1 MSKERPFF
9 KGRHDTSYGIL
20 YPTNYL
26 IAAFDSF
33 KTAQCAEG
41 SLHAAGYDE
50 DEVRT
55 VDSEYVKADIKKRV
69 TDASW
74 LDHLK
79 QRFSIGKEA
88 YFWNEDLTWA
98 EQGAGFLAV
107 HCPTDGEAQR
117 IIRLIRPENPKSI
130 RRYHPLAI
138 ETFA

>member
-1 MSKERPFF
+1 M
-9 KGRHDTSYGIL
+9 
-20 YPTNYL
+20 
-26 IAAFDSF
+26 
-33 KTAQCAEG
+33 
-41 SLHAAGYDE
+41 AGYDE

-55 VDSEYVKADIKKRV
+55 VDSEYVKADIKKRI

-107 HCPTDGEAQR
+107 HCLTDGEAQC
-117 IIRLIRPENPKSI
+117 II
-130 RRYHPLAI
+130 
-138 ETFA
+138 

>member
-9 KGRHDTSYGIL
+9 KGKHDTSYGIL

-26 IAAFDSF
+26 IAAFDSLE
-33 KTAQCAEG
+33 TAQRAEQ
-41 SLHAAGYDE
+41 SLHTAGYD
-50 DEVRT
+50 DDDVRT

-69 TDASW
+69 TEANW
-74 LDHLK
+74 YVHLRQK
-79 QRFSIGKEA
+79 LSIGKEA
-88 YFWNEDLTWA
+88 CFWNEDLKWA

-117 IIRLIRPENPKSI
+117 IVKMIKQENPKTM
-130 RRYHPLAI
+130 RRYLPFAI